1 VKIPKFNSFEDGTVV
16 KLPGQNRIRL
26 LSLMFSLVFVAIS
39 AQLVRL
45 TVFPRVDDEAKTI
58 AETVERLPRPDIVDR
73 NGNVLATDIAVASL
87 YADPRKIN
95 DVDEAV
101 ELLTATVP
109 DLNAKSLREKLV
121 QPGKAFVWLKRQ
133 VSPEERDAV
142 YNLGIPGV
150 GYVNERKRV
159 YPQGRLAAHSIG
171 YVDVDTKGIAGIE
184 RYLDTAGAIYT
195 ASLSDPDKGGMAPAE
210 LSLDIRAQ
218 HAMADEISKAMVK
231 FKAIAGGG
239 IILDINTGEVVSL
252 VSLPDFNPNADN
264 KRISKDQ
271 QNRMLSGVY
280 ELGSVIKAV
289 TFAMAFDSGTIT
301 MNSRYD
307 ARFPLVIGSAR
318 ISDFHAQR
326 RVLTV
331 PEIFTNSSNIGTA
344 KMALDVG
351 IEQHHEFLRKVGL
364 LDRLTTEVPE
374 SAKPILPRKW
384 GKLASATAAFG
395 HGFAVQPLQGLS
407 VIASFLNGGKLIQPT
422 FLRRSAEEADV
433 LARQIVK
440 PSTSENMRTL
450 FRLNVQSGTAVKAD
464 VIGYRVGGKTGTAEK
479 VVTFHRM
486 VNGRDMVF
494 GRYSKEKRMASF
506 IGAFPMEAPRYAIF
520 VMLDEPKATPETF
533 GFATSGWNA
542 VPTAAKIIERV
553 APILDIAPTFTEEDR
568 AKLAKQEKLAK
579 ARKG

>member
-1 VKIPKFNSFEDGTVV
+1 MIENPDPMTGEATVR
-16 KLPGQNRIRL
+16 LPGQNRIRL
-26 LSLMFSLVFVAIS
+26 LSIMFTCVFVAIS
-39 AQLVRL
+39 GQLVRL
-45 TVFPRVDDEAKTI
+45 TIFPKAIDDTKSI
-58 AETVERLPRPDIVDR
+58 AEAVERMPRPDIVDR

-87 YADPRKIN
+87 YADPRKII

-101 ELLTATVP
+101 ELLTAAVP
-109 DLNAKSLREKLV
+109 DLNAKTLRERLT
-121 QPGKAFVWLKRQ
+121 QPGKAFIWLKRQ
-133 VSPEERDAV
+133 VGPEERDAV

-159 YPQGRLAAHSIG
+159 YPLGRLAAHTVG

-195 ASLSDPDKGGMAPAE
+195 ASLADPTKSESAPAE
-210 LSLDIRAQ
+210 LALDSRVQ
-218 HAMADEISKAMVK
+218 HAMADELSKAIIK
-231 FKAIAGGG
+231 FKAIAAGG

-252 VSLPDFNPNADN
+252 VSLPDFNPNADD
-264 KRISKDQ
+264 KRIGKDQ

-289 TFAMAFDSGTIT
+289 TFAMAFDSGTIN

-351 IEQHHEFLRKVGL
+351 IEEHHEFLRKVGL

-374 SAKPILPRKW
+374 TAKPILPKKW
-384 GKLASATAAFG
+384 SKLASATAAFG

-407 VIASFLNGGKLIQPT
+407 VIASFLNGGKLIPPT

-433 LARQIVK
+433 LAKQIVK

-450 FRLNVQSGTAVKAD
+450 FRLNVQSGTALKAD

-479 VVTFHRM
+479 VVTFQRII
-486 VNGRDMVF
+486 NGRTMNF

-506 IGAFPMEAPRYAIF
+506 IGAFPMENPRYAIF
-520 VMLDEPKATPETF
+520 VMLDEPKATPETY

-553 APILDIAPTFTEEDR
+553 APILDVAPMFTEDDR
-568 AKLAKQEKLAK
+568 AKLAKQAKLAK
-579 ARKG
+579 KG